1 MINID
6 FASLAKTIGAF
17 LTKNWQGVCL
27 VIALAF
33 ILLTRND
40 YASLKKSMDA
50 MSESYEEQ
58 IQKLQEIHIEE
69 LRRKEEAILNYQKEI
84 EDLNKKYTE
93 ASEELEKSKEE
104 KKEEFKNDFKN
115 EPSKI
120 INELEQRF
128 GIKYVD

>member
-1 MINID
+1 M
-6 FASLAKTIGAF
+6 
-17 LTKNWQGVCL
+17 
-27 VIALAF
+27 
-33 ILLTRND
+33 
-40 YASLKKSMDA
+40 
-50 MSESYEEQ
+50 
-58 IQKLQEIHIEE
+58 
-69 LRRKEEAILNYQKEI
+69 NYQKEI

-104 KKEEFKNDFKN
+104 KKKEFKNDFKN

>member
-6 FASLAKTIGAF
+6 FANLAKTIGTF

-115 EPSKI
+115 KPSKI
-120 INELEQRF
+120 IDELEQRF

>member
-6 FASLAKTIGAF
+6 FASLAKTIGTF

-40 YASLKKSMDA
+40 YASLKNSMDA

-58 IQKLQEIHIEE
+58 IQKLQEIHEEE